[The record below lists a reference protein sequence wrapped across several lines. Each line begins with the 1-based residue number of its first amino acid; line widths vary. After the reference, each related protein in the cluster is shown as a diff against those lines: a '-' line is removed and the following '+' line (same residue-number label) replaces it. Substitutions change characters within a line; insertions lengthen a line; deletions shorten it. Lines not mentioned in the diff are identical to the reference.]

1 MQRRLEIMWR
11 LLSNLQHQHQ
21 VEGHNISLKLDKQLI
36 DKACKKGGF
45 HPNFEVTLYLIK
57 PDNQSDLQLPSA
69 AAANTATANQH
80 EVCNTQSY
88 KYTLDTLQNK
98 DAMKILSPKK

>member
-1 MQRRLEIMWR
+1 MWR

-80 EVCNTQSY
+80 EVCNIQSY
-88 KYTLDTLQNK
+88 KYTLDTKTPWKSFHRKNK
-98 DAMKILSPKK
+98 I